1 MRINSNTLEYLNGKK
16 ELTPLEYEIMKFIWQ
31 QSEEVQSSK
40 IYESF
45 PQSRNTLA
53 STIHKLTRKGYL
65 ESKQVGVHH
74 VYNALVSANEYER
87 AVLRQQIKKATG
99 SSTFEHLVAAFYG
112 KDKLNKKQQEKVN
125 SLIKEF
131 ENSINDE

>member
-1 MRINSNTLEYLNGKK
+1 MRINSNTLECLNGKK
-16 ELTPLEYEIMKFIWQ
+16 ELTPLEYEIMKFIWK

-65 ESKQVGVHH
+65 ESKQVGIHH
-74 VYNALVSANEYER
+74 VYSALVSANEYER

-131 ENSINDE
+131 ENSIDDE